1 MNHLYTVY
9 CIEKIIGFN
18 KKKNQNH
25 YKSNLMNDRAT
36 V

>member
-18 KKKNQNH
+18 KKNQNH

>member
-18 KKKNQNH
+18 KKKIKIIINPT
-25 YKSNLMNDRAT
+25 L
-36 V
+36 